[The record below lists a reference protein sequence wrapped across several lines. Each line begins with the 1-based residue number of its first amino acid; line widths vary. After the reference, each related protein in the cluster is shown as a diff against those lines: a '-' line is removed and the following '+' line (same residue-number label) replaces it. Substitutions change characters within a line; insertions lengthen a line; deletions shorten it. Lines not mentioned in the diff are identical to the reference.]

1 MSPCTPVSSLRTQGP
16 IPPIDCGAAGWSNG
30 VLATEVGGY
39 GSRVGVRQRW
49 RIVELARDD
58 TEVGDAPWFASRQ
71 GLLPSSSDLSRPTGR
86 QDLRRPASRTNKSA
100 CAEML
105 FLPAC
110 PTRSASPAGP
120 GRNFWFHFFRNRD
133 CLSPSRLVARGVRV
147 VTDVRGD
154 AMAATGCARRA
165 RVGTDMKWQRPDTP
179 MLVLRSR
186 RRRCAARIMV
196 AREPGAPGRLPISV
210 KTIAQGMP
218 GRSG

>member
-1 MSPCTPVSSLRTQGP
+1 MWGGRLEQRRACHGGRWLWVPGRRSTTLAHCRTCPGRHR
-16 IPPIDCGAAGWSNG
+16 GWGCS
-30 VLATEVGGY
+30 V
-39 GSRVGVRQRW
+39 VR
-49 RIVELARDD
+49 IAR
-58 TEVGDAPWFASRQ
+58 R

-165 RVGTDMKWQRPDTP
+165 HVGTDMKWQRPDTP

-196 AREPGAPGRLPISV
+196 ARKPGAPGRLPISV
-210 KTIAQGMP
+210 KTIAQGRP